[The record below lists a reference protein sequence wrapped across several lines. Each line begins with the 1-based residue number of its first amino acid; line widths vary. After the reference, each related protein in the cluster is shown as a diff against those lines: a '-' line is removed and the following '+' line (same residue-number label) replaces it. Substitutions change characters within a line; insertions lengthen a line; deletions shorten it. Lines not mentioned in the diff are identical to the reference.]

1 MRSLIL
7 TTAIVSSLVI
17 AGCGSDND
25 NASAATIEASATT
38 PAPAATGSDLDAY
51 CADLQAAF
59 EGAQDPG
66 FEQFFAD
73 HPEPTLKDWAAFLPA
88 PIASLTSSL
97 DNLDALDPPA
107 EVADQHAAVVNAV
120 TAVRDS
126 FQVSLDAAESGDQAA
141 FDANG
146 QAPGDE
152 MEAAITT
159 LGATCGIEE

>member
-17 AGCGSDND
+17 AGCGSDDD

-51 CADLQAAF
+51 CADVQAAF
-59 EGAQDPG
+59 DGEDPG
-66 FEQFFAD
+66 FDQFFTD
-73 HPEPTLKDWAAFLPA
+73 HPEPTLEDWAAFLPG
-88 PIASLTSSL
+88 PIASLTSSV
-97 DNLDALDPPA
+97 DNLDALDPPVD
-107 EVADQHAAVVNAV
+107 VADQHAAVVDAV

-126 FQVSLDAAESGDQAA
+126 FQVGLDAAVSGDQAA

-152 MEAAITT
+152 MEAAIAT